1 MRCGGYKRHSEGVG
15 IVVFALL
22 KVDAFVYVR
31 MRLYANVCDWD
42 DMI

>member
-15 IVVFALL
+15 IVVFALQ
-22 KVDAFVYVR
+22 KVDAFVCGC
-31 MRLYANVCDWD
+31 MRTYANVCDWD